1 MSCWVQLINHTVD
14 ISLVEKVKSEI
25 EKFFMLPVEEKKKKY
40 GQLPGDIEGF
50 GNAFVV
56 SEEQKLDWGDMFY
69 LTTLPI
75 HLRKSHLFPNLPL
88 SFRFNFYFIHGT
100 ELNFEL

>member
-69 LTTLPI
+69 FTTLPI

-100 ELNFEL
+100 QLNFEL